1 MAELAQYAALPY
13 VHLEDGLR
21 ICLITSRGT
30 KRWIIPK
37 GWPKAQLR
45 PHELAAQEAEE
56 EAGLL
61 GEIASDPIGS
71 YSYRSSIAV
80 MGGKFLIP
88 LSSERRAESGLKGG
102 DPVEVQLALDDAPRV
117 VTVPEDLSAALAGDA
132 IARAFFEKLSYSNQ
146 LRHVLSITD
155 AKTAETRQRRVD
167 KAMET
172 LRAGQK

>member
-13 VHLEDGLR
+13 VRLADGLR

-37 GWPKAQLR
+37 GWPKAPLR

-71 YSYRSSIAV
+71 YSYRKRLHFFAFVTCRVAVYPLRVQAQKARWPERDERELAWTPIADAARMV
-80 MGGKFLIP
+80 NEPDLRRLLAALP
-88 LSSERRAESGLKGG
+88 LWIDA
-102 DPVEVQLALDDAPRV
+102 QAPR
-117 VTVPEDLSAALAGDA
+117 
-132 IARAFFEKLSYSNQ
+132 
-146 LRHVLSITD
+146 
-155 AKTAETRQRRVD
+155 
-167 KAMET
+167 
-172 LRAGQK
+172 